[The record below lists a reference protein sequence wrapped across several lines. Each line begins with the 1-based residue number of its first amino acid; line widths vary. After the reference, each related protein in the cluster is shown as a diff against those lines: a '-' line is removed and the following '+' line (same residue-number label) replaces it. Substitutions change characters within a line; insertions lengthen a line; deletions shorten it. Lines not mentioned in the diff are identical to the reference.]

1 MLKISLIISVIF
13 GQWYQPVRTE
23 KNSIE
28 QDLLGMCHPLK
39 VVGLPRRVEVP
50 HLNRN
55 AEHQDLPQAIT
66 AGSL

>member
-1 MLKISLIISVIF
+1 MLKISLVITVIF
-13 GQWYQPVRTE
+13 GQLYQTVRTE
-23 KNSIE
+23 KNSTE
-28 QDLLGMCHPLK
+28 QDLLGVCHPLK
-39 VVGLPRRVEVP
+39 VVGLLRRVEVP